1 MRKLL
6 PSFRTAERHVEGL
19 EARRLLA
26 GDVTAVVSVDPATN
40 LPTLFVTGDEGAFDV
55 WARVGTI
62 TWDAKWPATLPPEQK
77 FTVRAE
83 VWSRIAHDTVTI

>member
-1 MRKLL
+1 MIAITQADHSGAHGRLSLKA
-6 PSFRTAERHVEGL
+6 PEN
-19 EARRLLA
+19 ARVR
-26 GDVTAVVSVDPATN
+26 V
-40 LPTLFVTGDEGAFDV
+40 FVTGDEGAFDV